1 MFQDLRYALRLLAKR
16 PGFSAAVIL
25 MLALGIG
32 INTTVFSW
40 IETLV
45 LDPLPGV
52 ADPER
57 LAVIVPAYRGNI
69 RQGRVPYPDFQE
81 LAGLSGVW
89 SGIMGSSY
97 GPALLDAGGSGS
109 SGGSTGA
116 SDWVFGRAATVN
128 TFDLLGVHPFRGRF
142 FLPSED
148 SAEGSHPVLVIS
160 YDLWQRRFDGDPQ
173 VLGRTVDLN
182 RHLFQIV
189 GITPPGFQDVVPG
202 LRSDFWAPLSMH
214 KEVIDDGTYQ
224 SRTNHW
230 IQPLARLRPGVGIA
244 AAQAAMTALSQRL
257 EKAYPD
263 SNLGVEYE
271 AFSLR
276 DSPIGGQAA
285 FLPILTLLLAVG
297 AAVLLIVVLNVAN
310 LLLAR
315 AVDREREIALRLAI
329 GGGRSRLI
337 RQLLTESLV
346 LALLGGVLGALFA
359 SAAVRL
365 FSLFLP
371 VLQAPLAFD
380 FHLHARTLAFT
391 LLLTLGTTV
400 LFGLVPALK
409 GSRAADLQGTL
420 QQARS
425 VATSP
430 RYGRLQATLV
440 AVEVG
445 LSLVLLIGAG
455 LCVKGLT
462 RARRIDLGFAT
473 QNLLTCELS
482 LSPSGYSPPTAKLFD
497 RRLRARL
504 ASLPGVTE
512 VSLADALPLGNRS
525 MAQAQVQVDGDTAN
539 HLEDRMVSMQMV
551 SPGYFSTLRIPLL
564 AGRDF
569 TDQDNAQVPNVA
581 ILNET
586 MARRFWPGQNP
597 LGRTFRMAVGLTASA
612 PYTVI
617 GIVRSG
623 KYRALDEPPAA
634 ALYLQYEQR
643 PIAALFMTAVL
654 RTKVDPASL
663 AAAVRREVH
672 ALDPRVEPRSMQPLQ
687 DYIKPAFTTV
697 EAGATLLSAL
707 GLTALALAALGLYG
721 VMAYVVSRRTYET
734 GVRIALGARPGHVF
748 RQVLGQALRL
758 VFIGEALGLLLA
770 FGVTHGLA
778 SVLYGVSPRDPL
790 TFSSVPLIFALIAL
804 LACYGPIRRALRVDP
819 AVTLRQG

>member
-1 MFQDLRYALRLLAKR
+1 MFQDLRYALRLLVKR

-40 IETLV
+40 VETLV

-57 LAVIVPAYRGNI
+57 LVVIVPAYRGNI
-69 RQGRVPYPDFQE
+69 RQGSVPYPDFQE

-89 SGIMGSSY
+89 SGIMGASS
-97 GPALLDAGGSGS
+97 GPALLDVGGSG
-109 SGGSTGA
+109 GGATGA
-116 SDWVFGRAATVN
+116 SDWVFGRVATVN
-128 TFDLLGVHPFRGRF
+128 TFDLLGVRPFLGRF

-148 SAEGSHPVLVIS
+148 SGEGAHPVLVIS
-160 YDLWQRRFDGDPQ
+160 YDLWQRRFGGDPK
-173 VLGRTVDLN
+173 VLGRTVDVN
-182 RHLFQIV
+182 RHLFEII
-189 GITPPGFQDVVPG
+189 GITPPEFQDIVPG
-202 LRSDFWAPLSMH
+202 LRTDFWAPLSMH
-214 KEVIDDGTYQ
+214 QEVIAGGSYQ
-224 SRTNHW
+224 SHSNHW

-263 SNLGVEYE
+263 TNLGVEYK
-271 AFSLR
+271 AFSLQS
-276 DSPIGGQAA
+276 SPVGGQTAL
-285 FLPILTLLLAVG
+285 LPILTLLLAVG

-329 GGGRSRLI
+329 GGGRSRLV
-337 RQLLTESLV
+337 RQLLTESLL
-346 LALLGGVLGALFA
+346 LALLGGALGALLA

-365 FSLFLP
+365 FNLFLP
-371 VLQAPLAFD
+371 VLQVPLAFD

-409 GSRAADLQGTL
+409 GSRADDLQGAL
-420 QQARS
+420 QQGRS
-425 VATSP
+425 AATSP
-430 RYGRLQATLV
+430 RYGRLQSILV

-455 LCVKGLT
+455 LCVQGLA

-473 QNLLTCELS
+473 QNILTCELS
-482 LSPSGYSPPTAKLFD
+482 LSPSGYSPPMAKLFD
-497 RRLRARL
+497 IRLRDRL
-504 ASLPGVTE
+504 ATLPGVSE
-512 VSLADALPLGNRS
+512 VSLADALPLGQRS
-525 MAQAQVQVDGDTAN
+525 MAQAQVEVDGEAADS
-539 HLEDRMVSMQMV
+539 LEDRMVSMQMV
-551 SPGYFSTLRIPLL
+551 SPGYFSALRIPLT

-597 LGRTFRMAVGLTASA
+597 LGRTFRMAVGVA
-612 PYTVI
+612 PKAPFTVI

-623 KYRALDEPPAA
+623 KYRSLAEPPAA
-634 ALYLQYEQR
+634 ALYLQYQQR
-643 PIAALFMTAVL
+643 PIAALFMTAIL
-654 RTKVDPASL
+654 RTKGDPASL

-672 ALDPRVEPRSMQPLQ
+672 ALDPRVEPRSVQPLQ
-687 DYIKPAFTTV
+687 DYIQPAFATV

-707 GLTALALAALGLYG
+707 GLTALVLAVLGLYG
-721 VMAYVVSRRTYET
+721 VMAYVVSRRTYEI

-758 VFIGEALGLLLA
+758 VLIGELLGLLLA
-770 FGVTHGLA
+770 FAVTHGLA

-790 TFSSVPLIFALIAL
+790 TFSVIPLLFALIAL
-804 LACYGPIRRALRVDP
+804 IACYGPIRRALRVDP
-819 AVTLRQG
+819 TVALRQG